1 MTARSCSFSVLII
14 AEILFMAACDVVQ
27 PPYYGCTDPLAE
39 NFNPEATHDDGSC
52 VFDPSL
58 FRGCLDSLA
67 VNYDPA
73 AVVSDCHCRYTGV
86 RKVLLEEFTGHSC
99 GNCPRA
105 AEELKSI
112 LCQWGDRVVPIAVH
126 AGFFALPQPASSMYS
141 PDYRTP
147 EGDAY
152 NSFFGNSAQGLP
164 NGLVNRRNT
173 GGGYPQGHTSWAAQV
188 AAILALPP
196 DALIDMQNTYSE
208 GSRTVTASIDI
219 TVANALSGG
228 PYSVIVSLTEDSI
241 IGWQK
246 DYELNDPV
254 NGENI
259 EGYAHMHM
267 LRTNFNGT
275 WGQQVGGGGG
285 LSAGQVINVSY
296 SLQLSEGWN
305 DRHCNVVAYLYRE
318 ADRQVV
324 QAEIRPVRQ

>member
-1 MTARSCSFSVLII
+1 MNGRSSSFP
-14 AEILFMAACDVVQ
+14 ILMFLTMLVVAGCDVVQ
-27 PPYYGCTDPLAE
+27 PPHYGCTNPLAE

-58 FRGCLDSLA
+58 FKGCMDTSA
-67 VNYDPA
+67 TNYDPL
-73 AVVSDCHCRYTGV
+73 AVLNDCHCTYSGV

-126 AGFFALPQPASSMYS
+126 AGFFALPQPGSSMYF
-141 PDYRTP
+141 PDYRTA

-164 NGLVNRRNT
+164 NGLVNRRSV
-173 GGGYPQGHTSWAAQV
+173 GGGYPQGHTSWASQV
-188 AAILALPP
+188 SAILALPP
-196 DALIDMQNTYSE
+196 DALIDIQNTYSE
-208 GSRTVTASIDI
+208 ASRTVSTSIDI
-219 TVANALSGG
+219 SVLNALGG
-228 PYSVIVSLTEDSI
+228 GAYSVIVSLTEDSV

-246 DYELNDPV
+246 DYQLNDPV

-259 EGYAHMHM
+259 EGYAHLHM
-267 LRTNFNGT
+267 LRGNFNGV
-275 WGQQVGGGGG
+275 WGQQVGGGAA
-285 LSAGQVINVSY
+285 LTAGQVINVSY
-296 SLQLSEGWN
+296 SMQLNEGWD

-318 ADRQVV
+318 SDKQVV
-324 QAEIRPVRQ
+324 QAEIRAVRP